1 MIRLQTTKSRK
12 RCEPSPLVTAA
23 PEGRRLSLPRTFDT
37 RHKVVP
43 ALQIQFGIDD
53 LERLQDRLRGTL
65 RRPLSV

>member
-1 MIRLQTTKSRK
+1 MRTFFTGNGGTRG
-12 RCEPSPLVTAA
+12 EA
-23 PEGRRLSLPRTFDT
+23 PLSLPRTFDT